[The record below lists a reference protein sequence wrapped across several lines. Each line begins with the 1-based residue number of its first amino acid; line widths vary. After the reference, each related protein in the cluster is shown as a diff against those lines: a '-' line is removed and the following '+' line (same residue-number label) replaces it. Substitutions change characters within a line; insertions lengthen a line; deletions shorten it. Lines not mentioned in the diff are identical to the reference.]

1 MARMPFDFDDPHPTH
16 ALLLA
21 WLATDAPA
29 DRQRLIALH
38 ADMATADLAE
48 DLLELAA
55 GGPSYGGDREA
66 ESRFQIQLL
75 ELAEAVAERAGATGA
90 LAEARRLLA
99 AALSDLPGSEERR
112 IAALQDAADAARA
125 AARPVAIHRA
135 EWDLAQLLQALG
147 RGREAIA
154 AFDRALDAAAVEPA
168 LTAEADETL
177 GALVRLAAARRRPTA
192 AKAPIRRYVAGARG
206 AGDRMRMGHAAS
218 LAGGHLLDLGLADE
232 ALPLLQEATALLG
245 EMADDDALARAQL
258 RLLGL
263 ALDTG
268 DAMAAARHLEEV
280 LRLRDRVGDPVLAAE
295 IEEQFGRFF

>member
-1 MARMPFDFDDPHPTH
+1 MAPMPFDFDDPHPTH

-21 WLATDAPA
+21 WLATDSPA

-38 ADMATADLAE
+38 ADMATAELAE

-66 ESRFQIQLL
+66 ESRFQIHLL
-75 ELAEAVAERAGATGA
+75 ELAEAVAERAGAAGA

-112 IAALQDAADAARA
+112 IAALTDAADAARE
-125 AARPVAIHRA
+125 AARPAAIHRA

-154 AFDRALDAAAVEPA
+154 AYDRALAAAAAEPI

-177 GALVRLAAARRRPTA
+177 GALVRLAAATRRPTA
-192 AKAPIRRYVAGARG
+192 AKAPIRTYVAGARG

-218 LAGGHLLDLGLADE
+218 LAGGYLLDLGLADE
-232 ALPLLQEATALLG
+232 ARPLLREATALLG